1 MGKIQHMRHCVPG
14 QCVLFPLGPKCTIP
28 FCRGEL
34 APLRQSVHVG
44 TPWSLARH
52 TIYRTNMYR
61 HISIVVRFQKHW
73 IQCVHCT
80 LIWNIE
86 RHKTPFASKAGLY
99 GTKDPSSADFSNN
112 FKWYMSLVRIYTVW
126 NTIPPID
133 GIMTLQ
139 CHGVIVLWCHGVM
152 VVEEST
158 DGAIRFGMPR
168 LLLMV
173 SDLMVRTS
181 LVTYSP
187 PWYPPPPPH
196 HHHCGIIIL
205 ESLSW
210 YHHWT
215 MASDLIVRTSLVT
228 SPTFLIIIAFIW
240 TAVTRQEQPSLSQ
253 SSRWSLSS
261 SFPGAERLVQP
272 QPVPFATRKAGTCRA
287 DWSHHNTGNL
297 QHFNEC

>member
-1 MGKIQHMRHCVPG
+1 MRHCVPG
-14 QCVLFPLGPKCTIP
+14 QYVLFPLGPKCTIP

-73 IQCVHCT
+73 IQGVHCT

-139 CHGVIVLWCHGVM
+139 CHGVIVLWCHCIVSWCHGGCGRKYRWCNTVWNAAPPI
-152 VVEEST
+152 
-158 DGAIRFGMPR
+158 DGIRPNGQNLAR
-168 LLLMV
+168 NIL
-173 SDLMVRTS
+173 TS
-181 LVTYSP
+181 LISSSSSSSSSL
-187 PWYPPPPPH
+187 WYH
-196 HHHCGIIIL
+196 YLGIIIVVS
-205 ESLSW
+205 SLNNG
-210 YHHWT
+210 
-215 MASDLIVRTSLVT
+215 IR
-228 SPTFLIIIAFIW
+228 PN
-240 TAVTRQEQPSLSQ
+240 
-253 SSRWSLSS
+253 
-261 SFPGAERLVQP
+261 
-272 QPVPFATRKAGTCRA
+272 C
-287 DWSHHNTGNL
+287 
-297 QHFNEC
+297 